1 MEADYVPLSAN
12 AIKSSQDA
20 PFDDDSAPDA
30 RSQNGPEHHTIASA
44 GAICSLRDRKAV
56 GIAFK
61 PDRLS

>member
-1 MEADYVPLSAN
+1 MSPLSAN

-30 RSQNGPEHHTIASA
+30 RSQNGPEPHTIASA

-56 GIAFK
+56 GIVFK